1 MIHPP
6 QAAADTPSPG
16 RKRERRERLMN
27 PGMRQEGP
35 QRKGQGKGQEKL
47 DETDRLRSPLLS
59 PTSLQAALRV
69 GGQVSEASKAAASI
83 LRESPTRCFS
93 LMTG

>member
-16 RKRERRERLMN
+16 RKRESGERLMN

-35 QRKGQGKGQEKL
+35 QRKGQGKGRKRR
-47 DETDRLRSPLLS
+47 T
-59 PTSLQAALRV
+59 
-69 GGQVSEASKAAASI
+69 
-83 LRESPTRCFS
+83 REWSWDGFLPAKKQSSGSVRFVT
-93 LMTG
+93 